1 MTYRVIPK
9 IEIKGN
15 NLVKGIN
22 LEGLRVL
29 GDPNYFI
36 LNYYKDGAD
45 EIFIQDVVASLYDRY
60 SLLNIIKAISKECF
74 IPITVGGGIKS
85 IDDIILLLTNGAD
98 RVSINSFAYK
108 DIKFISKA
116 AKKFGSSTI
125 SFDAQ
130 VIKVDG
136 IYKTFYDNGRTPS
149 GYELNEWLDIIQ
161 DAGVGEIILTSI
173 ENEGLMRGFD
183 TNLLE
188 YSRKKIR
195 VPLLINGGL
204 SNPAEIA
211 DLKKK
216 YDISGILLGSLI
228 HYDFF
233 FDQKT
238 NPNKISKKIRDRIDH
253 FKTYKIS
260 EIKKHL
266 LDNNI
271 DIMI

>member
-1 MTYRVIPK
+1 MYRVIPK

-108 DIKFISKA
+108 DIQFISKA

-161 DAGVGEIILTSI
+161 DAGVGEIILTSV

-183 TNLLE
+183 VSLLE

-195 VPLLINGGL
+195 L
-204 SNPAEIA
+204 E
-211 DLKKK
+211 
-216 YDISGILLGSLI
+216 
-228 HYDFF
+228 
-233 FDQKT
+233 
-238 NPNKISKKIRDRIDH
+238 
-253 FKTYKIS
+253 
-260 EIKKHL
+260 
-266 LDNNI
+266 
-271 DIMI
+271 

>member
-1 MTYRVIPK
+1 MYRVIPK

-108 DIKFISKA
+108 DIQFISKA

-161 DAGVGEIILTSI
+161 DAGVGEIILTSV

-183 TNLLE
+183 VSLLE
-188 YSRKKIR
+188 YSRNKIR

-204 SNPAEIA
+204 SNPAEIV
-211 DLKKK
+211 DLKK
-216 YDISGILLGSLI
+216 IITLLG
-228 HYDFF
+228 FF
-233 FDQKT
+233 
-238 NPNKISKKIRDRIDH
+238 
-253 FKTYKIS
+253 
-260 EIKKHL
+260 
-266 LDNNI
+266 
-271 DIMI
+271 

>member
-1 MTYRVIPK
+1 M
-9 IEIKGN
+9 
-15 NLVKGIN
+15 
-22 LEGLRVL
+22 

-60 SLLNIIKAISKECF
+60 SLLNIIKAISKDCF

-85 IDDIILLLTNGAD
+85 IEDINLLLTNGAD

-183 TNLLE
+183 INLLE

-211 DLKKK
+211 DLKK

-233 FDQKT
+233 LIQKLIRI
-238 NPNKISKKIRDRIDH
+238 KLVKKL
-253 FKTYKIS
+253 
-260 EIKKHL
+260 EIELITLKLIKYQK
-266 LDNNI
+266 
-271 DIMI
+271 

>member
-60 SLLNIIKAISKECF
+60 SLLNIIKAISKDCF

-85 IDDIILLLTNGAD
+85 IEDINLLLTNGAD

-116 AKKFGSSTI
+116 AKKFGSATI

-183 TNLLE
+183 INLLE
-188 YSRKKIR
+188 YSRKKY
-195 VPLLINGGL
+195 V
-204 SNPAEIA
+204 
-211 DLKKK
+211 
-216 YDISGILLGSLI
+216 
-228 HYDFF
+228 F
-233 FDQKT
+233 
-238 NPNKISKKIRDRIDH
+238 H
-253 FKTYKIS
+253 F
-260 EIKKHL
+260 
-266 LDNNI
+266 
-271 DIMI
+271 

>member
-60 SLLNIIKAISKECF
+60 SLLNIIKAISKDCF

-85 IDDIILLLTNGAD
+85 IEDINLLLTNGAD

-116 AKKFGSSTI
+116 IKKFGSSTI

-130 VIKVDG
+130 IIKVDA
-136 IYKTFYDNGRTPS
+136 YKTFYDNGRTPS

-161 DAGVGEIILTSI
+161 DEGVGEIILTSI

-183 TNLLE
+183 ISLLE
-188 YSRKKIR
+188 YARKNTCST
-195 VPLLINGGL
+195 LINGGL
-204 SNPAEIA
+204 SNPTEIV
-211 DLKKK
+211 DLKK
-216 YDISGILLGSLI
+216 I
-228 HYDFF
+228 
-233 FDQKT
+233 
-238 NPNKISKKIRDRIDH
+238 
-253 FKTYKIS
+253 
-260 EIKKHL
+260 
-266 LDNNI
+266 
-271 DIMI
+271 

>member
-1 MTYRVIPK
+1 MYRVIPK

-108 DIKFISKA
+108 DIQFISKA

-161 DAGVGEIILTSI
+161 DAGVGEIILTSV

-183 TNLLE
+183 VSLLE
-188 YSRKKIR
+188 YSRNKIR

-204 SNPAEIA
+204 SNPAEIV
-211 DLKKK
+211 DLKK
-216 YDISGILLGSLI
+216 ILSLLG
-228 HYDFF
+228 FF
-233 FDQKT
+233 
-238 NPNKISKKIRDRIDH
+238 
-253 FKTYKIS
+253 
-260 EIKKHL
+260 
-266 LDNNI
+266 
-271 DIMI
+271 